1 MALEPALVNAAM
13 MVVPHLARE
22 LAFSAHCRSQVLPPT
37 VSRRHPR
44 APPRLRL
51 PDRLGVTVRGCAAEG
66 RQGGPTKRQ
75 RGRERMLHL
84 DHGALS
90 MRGIR
95 RRRRDLPAGSWPPYV
110 QGCLRTALRYRSLA
124 LAVSCA
130 GTAFFAVAVWFARGG
145 ENLLGIG
152 STQAGLAFCGQLG
165 ASILLALDLRAAQRE
180 AGGGR
185 SQLP

>member
-1 MALEPALVNAAM
+1 
-13 MVVPHLARE
+13 
-22 LAFSAHCRSQVLPPT
+22 
-37 VSRRHPR
+37 
-44 APPRLRL
+44 
-51 PDRLGVTVRGCAAEG
+51 
-66 RQGGPTKRQ
+66 
-75 RGRERMLHL
+75 
-84 DHGALS
+84 

-95 RRRRDLPAGSWPPYV
+95 SRRRDLPAGNWPPYV
-110 QGCLRTALRYRSLA
+110 QACLRTALRYRSLA

-152 STQAGLAFCGQLG
+152 SAQAGLAFCGQLG

-185 SQLP
+185 PQLP